1 MDEYFLT
8 SEIMIINNKIYYD
21 NDDEKIK
28 ILNKNWHKYLAD
40 LGWRKLS
47 KKWIKKLNCLS
58 KKKKSGVKWG
68 VRSCGVEGDCLFDSI
83 SEAFNYDI
91 YFDNENTKDFLY
103 DTQFIRNKVSECLN
117 TNNFE
122 HIITI
127 YRIGYLNGD
136 YSNQW
141 NPYSI
146 DTVEDLKKELQKTG
160 ENFIGDH
167 IILELIMKAFNINII
182 IIDNTLNYINQNFNK
197 NRKTVILY
205 YNYEEEDFKLMGL
218 FDKRIKTIFNFK
230 DIPQE
235 IRFLC
240 NIDKSECKEL

>member
-8 SEIMIINNKIYYD
+8 SEIMIINNNIYYE

-40 LGWRKLS
+40 LGWRKLN
-47 KKWIKKLNCLS
+47 KKWIKKLNCFS
-58 KKKKSGVKWG
+58 KKKNCGVRWG
-68 VRSCGVEGDCLFDSI
+68 IRSCGVEGDCLFDSI
-83 SEAFNYDI
+83 SEAFNYNI
-91 YFDNENTKDFLY
+91 YYDNNNTKDFLY
-103 DTQFIRNKVSECLN
+103 DALYIRNKVSECLN
-117 TNNFE
+117 INNFD
-122 HIITI
+122 HIITL
-127 YRIGYLNGD
+127 YRIGFLNGE

-141 NPYSI
+141 NPYMI
-146 DTVEDLKKELQKTG
+146 ETVDDLKKELQKSG

-167 IILELIMKAFNINII
+167 IILELIMKAFDINII

-197 NRKTVILY
+197 DRKTVILY

-218 FDKRIKTIFNFK
+218 YDKKIKTMFNFE

-235 IRFLC
+235 FRFLC
-240 NIDKSECKEL
+240 NLDKSECEEL